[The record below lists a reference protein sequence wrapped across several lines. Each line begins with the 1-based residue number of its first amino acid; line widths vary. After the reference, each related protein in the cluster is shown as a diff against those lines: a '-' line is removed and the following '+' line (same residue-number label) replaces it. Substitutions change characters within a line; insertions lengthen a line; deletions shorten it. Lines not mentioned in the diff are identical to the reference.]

1 MADSP
6 IRLDLANK
14 TRNLRHRTIIT
25 KMCQYLKEIIGAG
38 TSDSPMIDRA
48 DYNRFLN
55 YLDDIDALID
65 GLPLAG
71 AANKPAKGDRP
82 EIDSPLTRDDF
93 FMLQEPDSV
102 PLMVNAFW
110 EEAAIRVRKAIR
122 EMAGA
127 QSALFSNVWHPSDP
141 VRWKT
146 YLAALRYDLELV
158 VGEVEP
164 LDTPSTEPDQQPI
177 IDQEGAQWNPG
188 LMPNR

>member
-6 IRLDLANK
+6 IRLDLAGK
-14 TRNLRHRTIIT
+14 TRNLRHRTIVN
-25 KMCQYLKEIIGAG
+25 KMCQYLKEVIGAG

-48 DYNRFLN
+48 DFKRFMD
-55 YLDDIDALID
+55 YLDDIDTLIG
-65 GLPLAG
+65 GLPVVS
-71 AANKPAKGDRP
+71 AANKPQQGDRP

-93 FMLQEPDSV
+93 YVLQEPDSV

-122 EMAGA
+122 EMSGA
-127 QSALFSNVWHPSDP
+127 QSALFSDYWHPSDP
-141 VRWKT
+141 PRWKG
-146 YLAALRYDLELV
+146 YLEAIRYDLQLV
-158 VGEVEP
+158 IGEVEP
-164 LDTPSTEPDQQPI
+164 LDTPSTEPDQQPV